1 MDLMVSVVLLSCA
14 VLSSHSTFL
23 GGPSVASVKED
34 GVQRAMVFAM
44 NEYNRRS
51 NDMFVNNWY
60 KVNNV
65 TKQIVAGVLYKI
77 DAVVARTKCKKPTVN
92 FPSCAFH
99 TDPSFAKN
107 MNCKFEVLAVPWQR
121 RNELKKI
128 ECNGRTIF

>member
-65 TKQIVAGVLYKI
+65 TKQ
-77 DAVVARTKCKKPTVN
+77 
-92 FPSCAFH
+92 
-99 TDPSFAKN
+99 N